1 MTSRQP
7 VLYQVS
13 PDDMSLDAKEAETFN
28 ALLRTWQEH
37 LGSNLRNEAYYR
49 GKMGYVTRDGQM
61 PRELRKLKVVMGW
74 GGKCVD
80 VLANRSVLR
89 GFAGSDAR
97 RVEDAMGDVDPVELY
112 EQAVVSELADS
123 CAFVTVSRGLPG
135 EPPAVVSAHSALDAA
150 AIWDERRKRIRAG
163 MCVID
168 VEEDETGLRVPTW
181 VTMYTDSRVYS
192 CRRQRGGVWC
202 AEAADNP
209 FGRPPMEA
217 LRYRPTLARPFGR
230 SRITPAVRSLI
241 DRAIAVGGRTEVT
254 AMFYTWP
261 QRYLLG
267 IDRKTAEGLAKR
279 KVEVYADSMMLVTPN
294 KNGDVPQ
301 LGQLAQATM
310 QPHIDHLE
318 MLGKQFAS
326 EACLPLDEVG
336 IVFDNPTSSEAMEA
350 AQKRLLVEAEHVN
363 RMNGASLRRVAAM
376 AVATAE
382 GAPSLDLAIDA
393 RADFAPVLKPSAS
406 AAADFA
412 VKVASVAPGYA
423 LTEQFWADLG
433 YADPAAMA
441 RDVRVAQGMAA
452 AQQAAAQAALPG
464 ATAAALPAARG

>member
-1 MTSRQP
+1 M
-7 VLYQVS
+7 
-13 PDDMSLDAKEAETFN
+13 DLDGPEVELFN
-28 ALLRTWQEH
+28 RLLRTWQEH
-37 LGSNLRNEAYYR
+37 LGSNIRNEAYYR
-49 GKMGYVTRDGQM
+49 GKMGYVTSDGQM
-61 PRELRKLKVVMGW
+61 PQELRRLKVVMGW

-80 VLANRSVLR
+80 ALANRSVLR
-89 GFAGSDAR
+89 GFAGADAP
-97 RVEDAMGDVDPVELY
+97 RVEAALGGVDPVELY

-123 CAFVTVSRGLPG
+123 CAFATVSRGLPG
-135 EPPAVVSAHSALDAA
+135 EPPAVVSVHSALDAA

-168 VEEDETGLRVPTW
+168 IDEDATGARAPTW
-181 VTMYTDSRVYS
+181 VTMYTDSHVYS
-192 CRRQRGGVWC
+192 CRRADASPGSRWV
-202 AEAADNP
+202 AERADNP
-209 FGRPPMEA
+209 LGRPPMEA

-254 AMFYTWP
+254 AVFYTWP

-279 KVEVYADSMMLVTPN
+279 KVEAYADAMMLVTPN
-294 KNGDVPQ
+294 KNGDIPQ
-301 LGQLAQATM
+301 VGQLAQATM

-336 IVFDNPTSSEAMEA
+336 IVFDNPSSSEAMEA

-363 RMNGASLRRVAAM
+363 RMNGAALRRVALM
-376 AVATAE
+376 AVAAAE
-382 GAPSLDLAIDA
+382 GASSLDASLDV
-393 RADFAPVLKPSAS
+393 RADFAPVLRPSAS

-412 VKVASVAPGYA
+412 VKVASAAPGYA
-423 LTEQFWADLG
+423 LTEHFWADLG
-433 YADPAAMA
+433 YDDPAAMA
-441 RDVRVAQGMAA
+441 REVRVAQGMAA

-464 ATAAALPAARG
+464 GSPAAPPAAGE